1 MGTINWFLMLEK
13 FMILGLLGKT
23 IWQVCFFRGR
33 GLDGGND
40 GQGLRWDFLE
50 GGGNGNLSGW

>member
-1 MGTINWFLMLEK
+1 MGTINWFLSFQK

-23 IWQVCFFRGR
+23 ICQVCFSRGGAGR
-33 GLDGGND
+33 GND

-50 GGGNGNLSGW
+50 GGGKGNLRGW

>member
-1 MGTINWFLMLEK
+1 MGGLE
-13 FMILGLLGKT
+13 
-23 IWQVCFFRGR
+23 
-33 GLDGGND
+33 GGND